1 MSWLWEC
8 GNRGSDFQG
17 RREGW
22 RTAARTVLGNGR
34 ARGPGADSPP
44 GARPRLRQALTAKW
58 SQRPIL
64 QISWAPAAEAGHE
77 AAIGGAYGSTR
88 IARNGSG
95 GLRSQ
100 VFSGIAP
107 VRGLAGRFGPDG
119 VVQPQRLVQPPGR
132 GGGPAVGQGIGPG
145 LAGAEANDL
154 RPGAGARRGD
164 MLLPAIAEPLQERIV
179 SLLFSPRG
187 EAPSRSRCAGRP
199 RDDYRRLFSHQPA
212 APIPAS
218 DASRTAGGF

>member
-1 MSWLWEC
+1 MFVKREPPLSWLWEC

-22 RTAARTVLGNGR
+22 RTAARTVLGNDR

-44 GARPRLRQALTAKW
+44 CARPRLRRAPTAKW

-77 AAIGGAYGSTR
+77 AAIGGATGPPGLPGTAQAGSDR
-88 IARNGSG
+88 KF
-95 GLRSQ
+95 
-100 VFSGIAP
+100 FSGIAP

-164 MLLPAIAEPLQERIV
+164 MLLPAIA
-179 SLLFSPRG
+179 
-187 EAPSRSRCAGRP
+187 
-199 RDDYRRLFSHQPA
+199 
-212 APIPAS
+212 
-218 DASRTAGGF
+218 